1 MSKAETHKVKSS
13 QISKNDFLNFE
24 QVRRF
29 GGCDMLDPR
38 AFHLTGMSKIKYLF
52 IFENYKSLLEKYR
65 DELQNNEWST
75 K

>member
-1 MSKAETHKVKSS
+1 
-13 QISKNDFLNFE
+13 
-24 QVRRF
+24 
-29 GGCDMLDPR
+29 MLDPR